1 MNDNV
6 IIRVNNTNSTN
17 NLLRNYNGEKGTLTI
32 ATADYQTNGRGQGN
46 NSWESEEGKNI
57 LYSILAYPNNLPANR
72 QFVMLEAQ
80 ALAIKEVMDNLLISA
95 KCHNDIS
102 DHNDI
107 SNHNTPI
114 TIKWPNDIYYKD
126 CKLSGTRI
134 DLNLQGMK
142 IQDMVIGTGVNVN
155 QLQFTGTAP
164 NPVSLSQ
171 ISGLTYSLSQI
182 LSSIIDAFERNY
194 ALLRSGAEQYI
205 IRCYHEHLYR
215 RVGMYRYRDIHGE
228 FQAEMVG
235 VASNGILT
243 LRRAD
248 GTLSKYEFK
257 ELSIVL

>member
-1 MNDNV
+1 ME
-6 IIRVNNTNSTN
+6 IITLDATTSTN
-17 NLLRNYNGEKGTLTI
+17 EYLLSQNTQDNLCVVT
-32 ATADYQTNGRGQGN
+32 DYQSAGKGMGTNV
-46 NSWESEEGKNI
+46 WESERGKNLLFSLLVHPLWLGI
-57 LYSILAYPNNLPANR
+57 QKQYLMSMVQAVSLW
-72 QFVMLEAQ
+72 EA
-80 ALAIKEVMDNLLISA
+80 LSDYVENPTLL
-95 KCHNDIS
+95 
-102 DHNDI
+102 
-107 SNHNTPI
+107 

-134 DLNLQGMK
+134 DLNLQGIK

-182 LSSIIDAFERNY
+182 LNSIIDAFERNY

>member
-1 MNDNV
+1 ME
-6 IIRVNNTNSTN
+6 IITLDATTSTN
-17 NLLRNYNGEKGTLTI
+17 EYLLSQNTQDNLCVVT
-32 ATADYQTNGRGQGN
+32 DYQSARRGMGTNV
-46 NSWESEEGKNI
+46 WESERGKNLLFSLLVHPLWLGI
-57 LYSILAYPNNLPANR
+57 QKQYLMSMVQAVSLW
-72 QFVMLEAQ
+72 EA
-80 ALAIKEVMDNLLISA
+80 LSDYVENPTLL
-95 KCHNDIS
+95 
-102 DHNDI
+102 
-107 SNHNTPI
+107 

>member
-1 MNDNV
+1 ME
-6 IIRVNNTNSTN
+6 IITLDATTSTN
-17 NLLRNYNGEKGTLTI
+17 EYLLSQNTQDNLCVVT
-32 ATADYQTNGRGQGN
+32 DYQSAGKGMGTNV
-46 NSWESEEGKNI
+46 WESERGKNLLFSLLVHPLWLGI
-57 LYSILAYPNNLPANR
+57 QKQYLMSMVQAVSLW
-72 QFVMLEAQ
+72 EA
-80 ALAIKEVMDNLLISA
+80 LSDYVENPTLL
-95 KCHNDIS
+95 
-102 DHNDI
+102 
-107 SNHNTPI
+107 

-228 FQAEMVG
+228 FQADMVG

>member
-1 MNDNV
+1 ME
-6 IIRVNNTNSTN
+6 IITLDATTSTN
-17 NLLRNYNGEKGTLTI
+17 DYLLSLNTERDLCVVT
-32 ATADYQTNGRGQGN
+32 DYQSAGKGMGTNV
-46 NSWESEEGKNI
+46 WESERGKNLLFSLLVHPLWLGI
-57 LYSILAYPNNLPANR
+57 QKQYLMSMVQAVSLW
-72 QFVMLEAQ
+72 EA
-80 ALAIKEVMDNLLISA
+80 LSDYVENPTLL
-95 KCHNDIS
+95 
-102 DHNDI
+102 
-107 SNHNTPI
+107 

-235 VASNGILT
+235 AASNGILT

>member
-1 MNDNV
+1 ME
-6 IIRVNNTNSTN
+6 IITLDATTSTN
-17 NLLRNYNGEKGTLTI
+17 EYLLSQNTQDNLCVVT
-32 ATADYQTNGRGQGN
+32 DYQSAGKGMGTNV
-46 NSWESEEGKNI
+46 WESERGKNLLFSLLVHPLWLGI
-57 LYSILAYPNNLPANR
+57 HKQYLMSMVQAVSLW
-72 QFVMLEAQ
+72 EA
-80 ALAIKEVMDNLLISA
+80 LSDYVENPTLL
-95 KCHNDIS
+95 
-102 DHNDI
+102 
-107 SNHNTPI
+107 

-155 QLQFTGTAP
+155 QLHFTGTAP

-194 ALLRSGAEQYI
+194 ALLYAGEEQGI
-205 IRCYHEHLYR
+205 IKKYHDHLYR
-215 RVGMYRYRDIHGE
+215 KTGMHRYRDKDGE
-228 FQAEMVG
+228 FFAEIVS

-243 LRRAD
+243 LKRAE
-248 GTLSKYEFK
+248 GPLSQYEFK

>member
-1 MNDNV
+1 ME
-6 IIRVNNTNSTN
+6 IITLDATTSTN
-17 NLLRNYNGEKGTLTI
+17 EYLLSQNTQDDLCVVT
-32 ATADYQTNGRGQGN
+32 DYQSAGKGMGTNV
-46 NSWESEEGKNI
+46 WESERGKNLLFSLLVHPLWLGI
-57 LYSILAYPNNLPANR
+57 QKQYLMSMVQAVSLW
-72 QFVMLEAQ
+72 EA
-80 ALAIKEVMDNLLISA
+80 LSDYVE
-95 KCHNDIS
+95 DIES
-102 DHNDI
+102 L
-107 SNHNTPI
+107 

>member
-1 MNDNV
+1 ME
-6 IIRVNNTNSTN
+6 IITLDATTSTN
-17 NLLRNYNGEKGTLTI
+17 DYLLSLNTERDLCVVT
-32 ATADYQTNGRGQGN
+32 DYQSAGKGMGENV
-46 NSWESEEGKNI
+46 WESERG
-57 LYSILAYPNNLPANR
+57 
-72 QFVMLEAQ
+72 M
-80 ALAIKEVMDNLLISA
+80 NLLFSLLV
-95 KCHNDIS
+95 HPSWLDIQKQYLMSMVQAVSLWEALS
-102 DHNDI
+102 DYVENP
-107 SNHNTPI
+107 TLL

-155 QLQFTGTAP
+155 QLHFTGTAP

-194 ALLRSGAEQYI
+194 ALLYVGEEQDI
-205 IRCYHEHLYR
+205 IKKYHDHLYR
-215 RVGMYRYRDIHGE
+215 KTGMHRYRDKDGE
-228 FQAEMVG
+228 FLAEIVN

-243 LRRAD
+243 LKRAE
-248 GTLSKYEFK
+248 GSFSQYEFK

>member
-1 MNDNV
+1 ME
-6 IIRVNNTNSTN
+6 IITLDATTSTN
-17 NLLRNYNGEKGTLTI
+17 EYLLSQNTQDNLCVVT
-32 ATADYQTNGRGQGN
+32 DYQSAGKGMGENV
-46 NSWESEEGKNI
+46 WESERGKNLLFSLLVHPLWLGI
-57 LYSILAYPNNLPANR
+57 QKQYLMSMVQAVSLW
-72 QFVMLEAQ
+72 EA
-80 ALAIKEVMDNLLISA
+80 LSDYVENPTLL
-95 KCHNDIS
+95 
-102 DHNDI
+102 
-107 SNHNTPI
+107 

>member
-1 MNDNV
+1 ME
-6 IIRVNNTNSTN
+6 IITLDATTSTN
-17 NLLRNYNGEKGTLTI
+17 EYLLSQNTQDNLCVVT
-32 ATADYQTNGRGQGN
+32 DYQSAGKGMGTNV
-46 NSWESEEGKNI
+46 WESERGKNLLFSLLVHPLWLGI
-57 LYSILAYPNNLPANR
+57 QKQYLMSMVQAVSLW
-72 QFVMLEAQ
+72 EA
-80 ALAIKEVMDNLLISA
+80 LSDYVENPTLL
-95 KCHNDIS
+95 
-102 DHNDI
+102 
-107 SNHNTPI
+107 

-182 LSSIIDAFERNY
+182 LGSIIDAFERNY

-215 RVGMYRYRDIHGE
+215 RGGMYRYRDIHGE

>member
-1 MNDNV
+1 ME
-6 IIRVNNTNSTN
+6 IITLDATTSTN
-17 NLLRNYNGEKGTLTI
+17 EYLLSQNTQDNLCVVT
-32 ATADYQTNGRGQGN
+32 DYQSAGKGMGENV
-46 NSWESEEGKNI
+46 WESERGKNLLFSLLVHPLWLGI
-57 LYSILAYPNNLPANR
+57 QKQYLMSMEQAVSLW
-72 QFVMLEAQ
+72 EA
-80 ALAIKEVMDNLLISA
+80 LSDYVENPTLL
-95 KCHNDIS
+95 
-102 DHNDI
+102 
-107 SNHNTPI
+107 

>member
-1 MNDNV
+1 ME
-6 IIRVNNTNSTN
+6 IITLDATTSTN
-17 NLLRNYNGEKGTLTI
+17 EYLLSLNTERDLCVVT
-32 ATADYQTNGRGQGN
+32 DYQSAGKGMGTNV
-46 NSWESEEGKNI
+46 WESERGKNLLFSLLVHPLWLGI
-57 LYSILAYPNNLPANR
+57 QKQYLMSMVQAVSLW
-72 QFVMLEAQ
+72 EA
-80 ALAIKEVMDNLLISA
+80 LSDYVENPTLL
-95 KCHNDIS
+95 
-102 DHNDI
+102 
-107 SNHNTPI
+107 

>member
-1 MNDNV
+1 ME
-6 IIRVNNTNSTN
+6 IITRDATTSTN
-17 NLLRNYNGEKGTLTI
+17 DYLLSLNTERDLCVVT
-32 ATADYQTNGRGQGN
+32 DYQSAGKGMGTNV
-46 NSWESEEGKNI
+46 WESERGKNLLFSLLVHPLWLGI
-57 LYSILAYPNNLPANR
+57 QKQYLMSMVQAVSLW
-72 QFVMLEAQ
+72 EA
-80 ALAIKEVMDNLLISA
+80 LSDYVENPTLL
-95 KCHNDIS
+95 
-102 DHNDI
+102 
-107 SNHNTPI
+107 

>member
-1 MNDNV
+1 ME
-6 IIRVNNTNSTN
+6 IITLDATTSTN
-17 NLLRNYNGEKGTLTI
+17 DYLLSLNTERDLCVVT
-32 ATADYQTNGRGQGN
+32 DYQSAGRGMGTN
-46 NSWESEEGKNI
+46 VWESERGKNLLFSLLVHPLWLGI
-57 LYSILAYPNNLPANR
+57 QKQYLMSMVQAVSLW
-72 QFVMLEAQ
+72 EA
-80 ALAIKEVMDNLLISA
+80 LSDYVENPTLL
-95 KCHNDIS
+95 
-102 DHNDI
+102 
-107 SNHNTPI
+107 

-134 DLNLQGMK
+134 DLNLQGLR

-194 ALLRSGAEQYI
+194 ALLRSGAELYI

>member
-1 MNDNV
+1 ME
-6 IIRVNNTNSTN
+6 IITLDATTSTN
-17 NLLRNYNGEKGTLTI
+17 EYLLSQNTQDNLCVVT
-32 ATADYQTNGRGQGN
+32 DYQSAGKGMGTNV
-46 NSWESEEGKNI
+46 WESERGKNLLFSLLVHPLWLGI
-57 LYSILAYPNNLPANR
+57 QKQYLMSMVQAVSLW
-72 QFVMLEAQ
+72 EA
-80 ALAIKEVMDNLLISA
+80 LSDYVENPTLL
-95 KCHNDIS
+95 
-102 DHNDI
+102 
-107 SNHNTPI
+107 

-205 IRCYHEHLYR
+205 IRCYHEHLYI

-235 VASNGILT
+235 GASNGILT

>member
-1 MNDNV
+1 ME
-6 IIRVNNTNSTN
+6 IITLDATTSTN
-17 NLLRNYNGEKGTLTI
+17 EYLLSQNTQDNLCVVT
-32 ATADYQTNGRGQGN
+32 DYQSAGKGMGTNV
-46 NSWESEEGKNI
+46 WESERGKNLLFSLLVHPLWLGI
-57 LYSILAYPNNLPANR
+57 QKQYLMSMVQAVSLW
-72 QFVMLEAQ
+72 EA
-80 ALAIKEVMDNLLISA
+80 LSDYVENPTLL
-95 KCHNDIS
+95 
-102 DHNDI
+102 
-107 SNHNTPI
+107 

-155 QLQFTGTAP
+155 QLHFTGTTP

-182 LSSIIDAFERNY
+182 LGSIIDAFERNY

>member
-1 MNDNV
+1 ME
-6 IIRVNNTNSTN
+6 IITLDATTSTN
-17 NLLRNYNGEKGTLTI
+17 EYLLSQNTQDNLCVVT
-32 ATADYQTNGRGQGN
+32 DYQSAGRGMGTN
-46 NSWESEEGKNI
+46 VWESERGKNLLFSLLVHPLWLGI
-57 LYSILAYPNNLPANR
+57 QKQYLMSMVQAVSLW
-72 QFVMLEAQ
+72 EA
-80 ALAIKEVMDNLLISA
+80 LSDYVENPTLL
-95 KCHNDIS
+95 
-102 DHNDI
+102 
-107 SNHNTPI
+107 

>member
-1 MNDNV
+1 ME
-6 IIRVNNTNSTN
+6 IITLDATTSTN
-17 NLLRNYNGEKGTLTI
+17 EYLLSHNTQDNLCVVT
-32 ATADYQTNGRGQGN
+32 DYQSAGKGMGTNV
-46 NSWESEEGKNI
+46 WESERGKNLLFSLLVHPLWLGI
-57 LYSILAYPNNLPANR
+57 QKQYLMSMVQAVSLW
-72 QFVMLEAQ
+72 EA
-80 ALAIKEVMDNLLISA
+80 LSDYVENPTLL
-95 KCHNDIS
+95 
-102 DHNDI
+102 
-107 SNHNTPI
+107 

-155 QLQFTGTAP
+155 QLHFTGTAP

-194 ALLRSGAEQYI
+194 ALLYAGEEQDI
-205 IRCYHEHLYR
+205 IKKYHDHLYR
-215 RVGMYRYRDIHGE
+215 KTGMHRYRDKDGE
-228 FQAEMVG
+228 FLAEIVN

-243 LRRAD
+243 LKRAE
-248 GTLSKYEFK
+248 GSLSQYEFK

>member
-1 MNDNV
+1 ME
-6 IIRVNNTNSTN
+6 IITLDATTSTN
-17 NLLRNYNGEKGTLTI
+17 EYLLSQNTQDNLCVVT
-32 ATADYQTNGRGQGN
+32 DYQSAGKGMGTNV
-46 NSWESEEGKNI
+46 WESERGKNLLFSLLVHPLWLGI
-57 LYSILAYPNNLPANR
+57 QKQYLMSMVQAVSLW
-72 QFVMLEAQ
+72 EA
-80 ALAIKEVMDNLLISA
+80 LSDYVENPTLL
-95 KCHNDIS
+95 
-102 DHNDI
+102 
-107 SNHNTPI
+107 

-155 QLQFTGTAP
+155 QLHFTGTAP

-194 ALLRSGAEQYI
+194 ALLYAGEEQDI
-205 IRCYHEHLYR
+205 IKKYHDHLYR
-215 RVGMYRYRDIHGE
+215 KIGMHRYRDKDGE
-228 FQAEMVG
+228 FLAEIVN

-243 LRRAD
+243 LKRAE
-248 GTLSKYEFK
+248 GSLSQYEFK

>member
-1 MNDNV
+1 ME
-6 IIRVNNTNSTN
+6 IITLDATTSTN
-17 NLLRNYNGEKGTLTI
+17 EYLLSQNTQDNLCVVT
-32 ATADYQTNGRGQGN
+32 DYQSAGKGMGTNV
-46 NSWESEEGKNI
+46 WESERGKNLLFSLLVHPLWLGI
-57 LYSILAYPNNLPANR
+57 QKQYLMSMVQAVSLW
-72 QFVMLEAQ
+72 EA
-80 ALAIKEVMDNLLISA
+80 LSDYVENPTLL
-95 KCHNDIS
+95 
-102 DHNDI
+102 
-107 SNHNTPI
+107 

-155 QLQFTGTAP
+155 QLHFTGTAP

-194 ALLRSGAEQYI
+194 AFLYAGEEQDI
-205 IRCYHEHLYR
+205 IKKYHDHLYR
-215 RVGMYRYRDIHGE
+215 KTGMHRYRDKDGE
-228 FQAEMVG
+228 FLAEIVN

-243 LRRAD
+243 LKRAE
-248 GTLSKYEFK
+248 GPLSQYEFK

>member
-1 MNDNV
+1 ME
-6 IIRVNNTNSTN
+6 IITLDATTSTN
-17 NLLRNYNGEKGTLTI
+17 DYLLSLNTERDLCVVT
-32 ATADYQTNGRGQGN
+32 DYQLAGRGMGTN
-46 NSWESEEGKNI
+46 VWESERGKNLLFSLLVHPLWLGI
-57 LYSILAYPNNLPANR
+57 QKQYLMSMVQAVSLW
-72 QFVMLEAQ
+72 EA
-80 ALAIKEVMDNLLISA
+80 LSDYVENPTLL
-95 KCHNDIS
+95 
-102 DHNDI
+102 
-107 SNHNTPI
+107 

-155 QLQFTGTAP
+155 QLHFTGTAP

-171 ISGLTYSLSQI
+171 ITGLTYSVSDI
-182 LSSIIDAFERNY
+182 LRNILNVFERNY

-215 RVGMYRYRDIHGE
+215 RVGMYRYRDKDGE
-228 FQAEMVG
+228 FLAEIVN

-243 LRRAD
+243 LKRAE
-248 GTLSKYEFK
+248 GPLSQYEFK

>member
-1 MNDNV
+1 ME
-6 IIRVNNTNSTN
+6 IITLDATTSTN
-17 NLLRNYNGEKGTLTI
+17 DYLLSLNTERDLCVVT
-32 ATADYQTNGRGQGN
+32 DYQSAGKGMGTNV
-46 NSWESEEGKNI
+46 WESERGKNLLFSLLVHPLWLGI
-57 LYSILAYPNNLPANR
+57 QKQYLMSMVQAVSLW
-72 QFVMLEAQ
+72 EA
-80 ALAIKEVMDNLLISA
+80 LSEYVENPTLL
-95 KCHNDIS
+95 
-102 DHNDI
+102 
-107 SNHNTPI
+107 

>member
-1 MNDNV
+1 ME
-6 IIRVNNTNSTN
+6 IITLDATTSTN
-17 NLLRNYNGEKGTLTI
+17 DYLLSLNTERDLCVVT
-32 ATADYQTNGRGQGN
+32 DYQSAGKGMGTNV
-46 NSWESEEGKNI
+46 WESERGKNLLFSLLVHPLWLGI
-57 LYSILAYPNNLPANR
+57 QKQYLMSMVQAVSLW
-72 QFVMLEAQ
+72 EA
-80 ALAIKEVMDNLLISA
+80 LSDYVENPTLL
-95 KCHNDIS
+95 
-102 DHNDI
+102 
-107 SNHNTPI
+107 

-171 ISGLTYSLSQI
+171 ISGWTYSLSQI

>member
-1 MNDNV
+1 ME
-6 IIRVNNTNSTN
+6 IITLDATTSTN
-17 NLLRNYNGEKGTLTI
+17 DYLLSLNTERDLCVVT
-32 ATADYQTNGRGQGN
+32 DYQSAGKGMGTNV
-46 NSWESEEGKNI
+46 WESERGKNLLFSLI
-57 LYSILAYPNNLPANR
+57 VHPLWLGIQKQYLMSMVQAVSL
-72 QFVMLEAQ
+72 LEA
-80 ALAIKEVMDNLLISA
+80 LSDYVENPTLL
-95 KCHNDIS
+95 
-102 DHNDI
+102 
-107 SNHNTPI
+107 

>member
-1 MNDNV
+1 ME
-6 IIRVNNTNSTN
+6 IITLDATTSTN
-17 NLLRNYNGEKGTLTI
+17 DYLLSLNTERDLCVVT
-32 ATADYQTNGRGQGN
+32 DYQSAGKGMGTNV
-46 NSWESEEGKNI
+46 WESERGKNLLFSLLVHPLWLGI
-57 LYSILAYPNNLPANR
+57 QKQYLMSMVQAVSLW
-72 QFVMLEAQ
+72 EA
-80 ALAIKEVMDNLLISA
+80 LSDYVENPTLL
-95 KCHNDIS
+95 
-102 DHNDI
+102 
-107 SNHNTPI
+107 

>member
-1 MNDNV
+1 ME
-6 IIRVNNTNSTN
+6 IITLDATTSTN
-17 NLLRNYNGEKGTLTI
+17 EYLLSQNTQDNLCVVT
-32 ATADYQTNGRGQGN
+32 DYQSAGKGMGMNV
-46 NSWESEEGKNI
+46 WESERGKNLLFSLLVHPLWLGI
-57 LYSILAYPNNLPANR
+57 QKQYLMSMVQAVSLW
-72 QFVMLEAQ
+72 EA
-80 ALAIKEVMDNLLISA
+80 LSDYVENPTLL
-95 KCHNDIS
+95 
-102 DHNDI
+102 
-107 SNHNTPI
+107 

-182 LSSIIDAFERNY
+182 LNSIIDAFERNY
-194 ALLRSGAEQYI
+194 ALLYAGEEQDI
-205 IRCYHEHLYR
+205 IKKYHDHLYR
-215 RVGMYRYRDIHGE
+215 KTGMHRYRDKDGE
-228 FQAEMVG
+228 FLAEIVN

-243 LRRAD
+243 LKRAE
-248 GTLSKYEFK
+248 GPLSQYEFK

>member
-1 MNDNV
+1 ME
-6 IIRVNNTNSTN
+6 IITLDATTSTN
-17 NLLRNYNGEKGTLTI
+17 DYLLSLNTERDLCVVT
-32 ATADYQTNGRGQGN
+32 DYQSAGKGMGTNV
-46 NSWESEEGKNI
+46 WESERGKNLLFSLLVHPLCLGI
-57 LYSILAYPNNLPANR
+57 QKQYLMSMVQAVSLW
-72 QFVMLEAQ
+72 EAMSDYV
-80 ALAIKEVMDNLLISA
+80 ENPTLL
-95 KCHNDIS
+95 
-102 DHNDI
+102 
-107 SNHNTPI
+107 

>member
-1 MNDNV
+1 ME
-6 IIRVNNTNSTN
+6 IITLDATTSTN
-17 NLLRNYNGEKGTLTI
+17 EYLLSQNIQDNLCVVT
-32 ATADYQTNGRGQGN
+32 DYQSAGKGMGTNV
-46 NSWESEEGKNI
+46 WESERGKNLLFSLLVHPLWLGI
-57 LYSILAYPNNLPANR
+57 QKQYLMSMVQAVSLW
-72 QFVMLEAQ
+72 EA
-80 ALAIKEVMDNLLISA
+80 LSDYVENPTLL
-95 KCHNDIS
+95 
-102 DHNDI
+102 
-107 SNHNTPI
+107 

>member
-1 MNDNV
+1 ME
-6 IIRVNNTNSTN
+6 IITLDATTSTN
-17 NLLRNYNGEKGTLTI
+17 EYLLSQTTQDNLCVVT
-32 ATADYQTNGRGQGN
+32 DYQSAGKGMGTNV
-46 NSWESEEGKNI
+46 WESERGKNLLFSLLVHPLWLGI
-57 LYSILAYPNNLPANR
+57 QKQYLMSMVQAVSLW
-72 QFVMLEAQ
+72 EA
-80 ALAIKEVMDNLLISA
+80 LSDYVENPTLL
-95 KCHNDIS
+95 
-102 DHNDI
+102 
-107 SNHNTPI
+107 

>member
-1 MNDNV
+1 ME
-6 IIRVNNTNSTN
+6 IITLDATTSTN
-17 NLLRNYNGEKGTLTI
+17 EYLLSQNTQDNLCVVT
-32 ATADYQTNGRGQGN
+32 DYQSAGKGMGTNV
-46 NSWESEEGKNI
+46 WESERGKNLLFSLLVHPLWLGI
-57 LYSILAYPNNLPANR
+57 QKQYLMSMVQAVSLW
-72 QFVMLEAQ
+72 EA
-80 ALAIKEVMDNLLISA
+80 LSDYVENPTLL
-95 KCHNDIS
+95 
-102 DHNDI
+102 
-107 SNHNTPI
+107 

-171 ISGLTYSLSQI
+171 ITGLTYSVSDI
-182 LSSIIDAFERNY
+182 LRNILNVFERNY

>member
-1 MNDNV
+1 ME
-6 IIRVNNTNSTN
+6 IITLDATTSTN
-17 NLLRNYNGEKGTLTI
+17 EYLLSQNTQDNLCVVT
-32 ATADYQTNGRGQGN
+32 DYQSAGRGMGTN
-46 NSWESEEGKNI
+46 VWESERGKNLLFSLLVHPLWLGI
-57 LYSILAYPNNLPANR
+57 QKQYLMSMVQAVSLW
-72 QFVMLEAQ
+72 EA
-80 ALAIKEVMDNLLISA
+80 LSDYVENPTLL
-95 KCHNDIS
+95 
-102 DHNDI
+102 
-107 SNHNTPI
+107 

-155 QLQFTGTAP
+155 QLHFTGTAP

-182 LSSIIDAFERNY
+182 LGSIIDAFERNY

>member
-1 MNDNV
+1 ME
-6 IIRVNNTNSTN
+6 IITLDATTSTN
-17 NLLRNYNGEKGTLTI
+17 DYLLSLNTERDLCVVT
-32 ATADYQTNGRGQGN
+32 DYQSAGKGMGENV
-46 NSWESEEGKNI
+46 WESERGKNLLFSLLVHPLWLGI
-57 LYSILAYPNNLPANR
+57 QKQYLMSMVQAVSLW
-72 QFVMLEAQ
+72 EA
-80 ALAIKEVMDNLLISA
+80 LSDYVENPTLL
-95 KCHNDIS
+95 
-102 DHNDI
+102 
-107 SNHNTPI
+107 

-155 QLQFTGTAP
+155 QLHFTGTAP

>member
-1 MNDNV
+1 ME
-6 IIRVNNTNSTN
+6 IITLDATTSTN
-17 NLLRNYNGEKGTLTI
+17 DYLLSLNTERDLCVVT
-32 ATADYQTNGRGQGN
+32 DYQSAGKGMGENV
-46 NSWESEEGKNI
+46 WESERGKNLLFSLLVHPLWLGI
-57 LYSILAYPNNLPANR
+57 QKQYLMSMVQAVSLW
-72 QFVMLEAQ
+72 EA
-80 ALAIKEVMDNLLISA
+80 LSDYVENPTLL
-95 KCHNDIS
+95 
-102 DHNDI
+102 
-107 SNHNTPI
+107 

-155 QLQFTGTAP
+155 QLHFTGTAP

-182 LSSIIDAFERNY
+182 LGSIIDAFERNY

>member
-1 MNDNV
+1 ME
-6 IIRVNNTNSTN
+6 IITLDATTSTN
-17 NLLRNYNGEKGTLTI
+17 EYLLSQNTQDNLCVVT
-32 ATADYQTNGRGQGN
+32 DYQSAGKGMGTNV
-46 NSWESEEGKNI
+46 WESERGKNLLFSLLVHPLWLGI
-57 LYSILAYPNNLPANR
+57 QKQYLMSMVQAVSLW
-72 QFVMLEAQ
+72 EA
-80 ALAIKEVMDNLLISA
+80 LSDYVENPTLL
-95 KCHNDIS
+95 
-102 DHNDI
+102 
-107 SNHNTPI
+107 

-155 QLQFTGTAP
+155 QLHFTGTAP

-194 ALLRSGAEQYI
+194 ALLYVGEEQDI
-205 IRCYHEHLYR
+205 IKKYHDHLYR
-215 RVGMYRYRDIHGE
+215 KTGMHRYRDKDGE
-228 FQAEMVG
+228 FLAEIVN

-243 LRRAD
+243 LKRAE
-248 GTLSKYEFK
+248 GSLSQYEFK

>member
-1 MNDNV
+1 ME
-6 IIRVNNTNSTN
+6 IITLDATTSTN
-17 NLLRNYNGEKGTLTI
+17 EYLLSQNTQDNLCVVT
-32 ATADYQTNGRGQGN
+32 DYQSAGKGMGTNV
-46 NSWESEEGKNI
+46 WESERGKNLLFSLLVHPLWLGI
-57 LYSILAYPNNLPANR
+57 QKQYLMSMVQAVSLW
-72 QFVMLEAQ
+72 EA
-80 ALAIKEVMDNLLISA
+80 LSDYVENPTLL
-95 KCHNDIS
+95 
-102 DHNDI
+102 
-107 SNHNTPI
+107 

-182 LSSIIDAFERNY
+182 LGSIIDAFERNY
-194 ALLRSGAEQYI
+194 ALLRSGAAQYI

>member
-1 MNDNV
+1 ME
-6 IIRVNNTNSTN
+6 IITLDATTSTN
-17 NLLRNYNGEKGTLTI
+17 EYLLSQNTQDNLCVVT
-32 ATADYQTNGRGQGN
+32 DYQSAGKGMGENV
-46 NSWESEEGKNI
+46 WESERGKNLLFSLLVHPLWLGI
-57 LYSILAYPNNLPANR
+57 QKQYLMSMVQAVSLW
-72 QFVMLEAQ
+72 EA
-80 ALAIKEVMDNLLISA
+80 LSDYVENPTLL
-95 KCHNDIS
+95 
-102 DHNDI
+102 
-107 SNHNTPI
+107 

-182 LSSIIDAFERNY
+182 VSSIIDAFERNY